1 MPPTCNVSSRNS
13 ARSKLSLALSLA
25 VPALCGCGAE
35 EGVVGRQHTGD
46 AAAAAS
52 VFESEFVTNGG
63 LWSVETA
70 LPRASVNFGQSN
82 GNARDGNVAELLF
95 PGDATLTATDN
106 VGPDYVTQIATLDRF
121 GFGTLRTRV
130 DFGGCSGTEEVVQ
143 AVLGYFSDG
152 ADHNG
157 NGIADD
163 IEIDL
168 QITCST
174 PHFAYLSVFTDF
186 QATPSGDQFRK
197 LSHIVDF
204 STGTEYDTPS
214 DSSDTFVVTGTNA
227 NLARPNL
234 MTTGVFYEVGYEWH
248 KGSVRFFLVDG
259 SEELTLWTLAD
270 ASHVPELP
278 VYLMY
283 NLWHP
288 SSHWFPT
295 TGNADFPAN
304 DVVMQVDW
312 TRFEPSD
319 S

>member
-1 MPPTCNVSSRNS
+1 MPRTCNVSSRNS
-13 ARSKLSLALSLA
+13 APSKTAHALGLAMLT
-25 VPALCGCGAE
+25 LCSCGVE
-35 EGVVGRQHTGD
+35 EGVVGRQHPSD
-46 AAAAAS
+46 AAAAVS
-52 VFESEFVTNGG
+52 VFESEFVTNDG
-63 LWSVETA
+63 LWSVDTT

-95 PGDATLTATDN
+95 PGDATLTATDD

-130 DFGGCSGTEEVVQ
+130 NFGGCSGTEEVVQ

-163 IEIDL
+163 VEIDL
-168 QITCST
+168 QITCSI
-174 PHFAYLSVFTDF
+174 PHFAYLSVYTDY
-186 QATPSGDQFRK
+186 QSNPSSDQFRK

-214 DSSDTFVVTGTNA
+214 DSSDAFVQSGTNA
-227 NLARPNL
+227 NLVRPSL
-234 MTTGVFYEVGYEWH
+234 ITTGAFYEVGYEWH
-248 KGSVRFFLVDG
+248 KGSVRFFFVDG
-259 SEELTLWTLAD
+259 SEELTLWVLDD

-288 SSHWFPT
+288 STHWFPT
-295 TGNADFPAN
+295 TGDADFPAN

-312 TRFEPSD
+312 VRFEPSD